1 MELLQDRYD
10 RLCRTASVAATIG
23 VFDGV
28 HLGHQA
34 VLRRVR
40 AIAES
45 RGIASAVV
53 TFDVHP
59 AHVVRPENAPR
70 LLTTLDQKL
79 ELLASEGLDYAYVVR
94 FDRARAGT
102 RPDVFVDQVF
112 VDALRARVVVV
123 GEDFHFGRG
132 RSGNVAE
139 LQRLGLERNF
149 EVVPLELIRHHRY
162 AREPVSSTAVRR
174 ALAGGDVA
182 RSAALLGRAY
192 EMRGTVVPGDQRGA
206 TIGFPTA
213 NMLVPETIA
222 WPADAVYAGFCTL
235 PDGSRHDC
243 AINIGRRPTFHE
255 HAQRS
260 LLEAHL
266 IDFDADLYGCEL
278 RVEFVDFLRS
288 ERKFDSVEQLR
299 SQIAVDVGET
309 RRRLAKAAPGQDPP
323 P

>member
-1 MELLQDRYD
+1 M
-10 RLCRTASVAATIG
+10 
-23 VFDGV
+23 FDGV
-28 HLGHQA
+28 HLGHQT

-40 AIAES
+40 AIAER

-94 FDRARAGT
+94 FDHVRAGT
-102 RPDVFVDQVF
+102 RPEVFVEQVF
-112 VDALRARVVVV
+112 VDALSARVVVV

-139 LQRLGLERNF
+139 LQRLGREQGF
-149 EVVPLELIRHHRY
+149 EVVPLELIRHHRC

-182 RSAALLGRAY
+182 RAAALLGRPY
-192 EMRGTVVPGDQRGA
+192 EMRGTVVPGDRRGA
-206 TIGFPTA
+206 EIGFPTA
-213 NMLVPETIA
+213 NMLVPDTTA
-222 WPADAVYAGFCTL
+222 WPADAVYAGSCAL

-255 HAQRS
+255 HAQQS

-288 ERKFDSVEQLR
+288 ERKFDGMEQLR
-299 SQIAVDVGET
+299 SQIAVDVAET
-309 RRRLAKAAPGQDPP
+309 RRRLAETSVGREPP
-323 P
+323 AGRGSRLSGRGLPRSAGERRGP